1 MRCQPLRR
9 ALAISRKRG
18 YMKSK
23 ILCLFML
30 GIHSTAFAATSYE
43 IYATVTEPE
52 SKLVFPAFKVS
63 ATDQSGTSFVDGCT
77 YVGKL
82 TEQNENSVQLEAIMS
97 CSRDEADYQMDM
109 PIFILS
115 SKGQSASYELVEDE
129 AVMWKY
135 DIEIKPIP

>member
-1 MRCQPLRR
+1 
-9 ALAISRKRG
+9 
-18 YMKSK
+18 
-23 ILCLFML
+23 ML
-30 GIHSTAFAATSYE
+30 GIHSAAFAAASYE

-63 ATDQSGTSFVDGCT
+63 ATDQNGTSFVDGCT

-97 CSRDEADYQMDM
+97 CSRDEADYHMDM
-109 PIFILS
+109 PIFVLS

-135 DIEIKPIP
+135 DIELKPIP